1 MALNFLIT
9 VVVIQVAVLT
19 NGFFGQLGLAGAR
32 GASPDLAA
40 LGTPSS
46 WAKIP
51 LAVSSLINADFAAAT
66 VLISFGA
73 LLGRVSATQ
82 MLLMAVLETLAASAN
97 LAIGQALGVS
107 DAGGSIFIAGNP
119 DRTSHYPPPTATH

>member
-1 MALNFLIT
+1 MARARIT
-9 VVVIQVAVLT
+9 AAARW
-19 NGFFGQLGLAGAR
+19 AGPGTRR
-32 GASPDLAA
+32 GGVGRQTSY
-40 LGTPSS
+40 PSS

-119 DRTSHYPPPTATH
+119 DRTSHCPPPTATH